1 MKNRTSI
8 QFKAAFLTFIFLLN
22 IMVGF
27 ACAMGAERAINPEHA
42 HSHDQG
48 NHAHD
53 KAADGHHHSSSK
65 ESKDNCCQDEVAKL
79 TKSDKTDLRFFDYS
93 LLSLSCFV
101 LPVTAYPIS
110 GLRTFPISTSNGYF
124 VRHCRSPIQDIRI
137 AIQSFQI

>member
-27 ACAMGAERAINPEHA
+27 ACAMGA
-42 HSHDQG
+42 DQG

-110 GLRTFPISTSNGYF
+110 GLRAFPISTSNGYF